1 MINVR
6 WPTLRARFSPSG
18 EGRFFHRFPIGKENQ
33 GSANVRINGLDSI
46 RFVLACWVAVG
57 HIGLFPLFQGI
68 DPATRLGWLL
78 KGLYEATVNG
88 PAAVIVFFVIS
99 GFCIHFP
106 FRNGD
111 FPRLARYYPRR
122 YFRIL
127 APLTAAISFNALLKV
142 NMPLLGR
149 SILWSIV
156 CEEIYYLIY
165 PGLLLLR
172 RALGWRP
179 LLIAAFILGGW
190 VAWTDPAAGDYP
202 SYGWR
207 LNWLLGL
214 PCWLLGCILAERSDS
229 LQSSVSARSIWAWR
243 FAIWFAS
250 CVSLGL
256 RFHSSIGFPHTLN
269 WFAILAYFWLER
281 EIAYFRKAQPNP
293 PLQWAGQWS
302 YSLYLMHVAANVIF
316 IRAAI
321 PNFGFIVNWSL
332 RFGWVLVVSY
342 VFYLIVEKPSH
353 SFARSLGRGRHTKKV
368 DHSLDRL
375 AA

>member
-1 MINVR
+1 MMPVPWR
-6 WPTLRARFSPSG
+6 TPPGVCWSSRACATGWPPPHALRSQSMSAGNLNGKGSSFL
-18 EGRFFHRFPIGKENQ
+18 RFFIGETA
-33 GSANVRINGLDSI
+33 SFANTRINGLDSI
-46 RFVLACWVAVG
+46 RFILACWVAIG
-57 HIGLFPLFQGI
+57 HIGLFPLLEGI
-68 DPATRLGWLL
+68 DTASRLGWFL

-214 PCWLLGCILAERSDS
+214 P
-229 LQSSVSARSIWAWR
+229 
-243 FAIWFAS
+243 
-250 CVSLGL
+250 
-256 RFHSSIGFPHTLN
+256 
-269 WFAILAYFWLER
+269 
-281 EIAYFRKAQPNP
+281 
-293 PLQWAGQWS
+293 
-302 YSLYLMHVAANVIF
+302 
-316 IRAAI
+316 
-321 PNFGFIVNWSL
+321 
-332 RFGWVLVVSY
+332 
-342 VFYLIVEKPSH
+342 
-353 SFARSLGRGRHTKKV
+353 
-368 DHSLDRL
+368 
-375 AA
+375 